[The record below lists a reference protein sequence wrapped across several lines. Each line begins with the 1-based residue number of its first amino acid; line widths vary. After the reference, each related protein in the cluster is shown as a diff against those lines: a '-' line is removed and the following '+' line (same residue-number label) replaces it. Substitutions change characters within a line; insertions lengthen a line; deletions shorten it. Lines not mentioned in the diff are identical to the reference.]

1 MRIETERLVLRDYK
15 EDDWRAVLEYQR
27 DPRYLRFYPWAQR
40 SEQDARD
47 FVGLFMEWENEQP
60 RRHFQLAIT
69 LRDADLAVGSCG
81 LRRKPGETGEAD
93 IGYEIAP
100 RLWGQGYATEAARA
114 MADFGFRTL
123 GLHRLSSWCIAE
135 NAASARVLE
144 KAGFKLEG
152 RLRQSERFKGRW
164 WDTLL
169 YGLLREEWDAKRHSP
184 HLPPDTSPVL

>member
-1 MRIETERLVLRDYK
+1 MRMETERLVLRDYK

-27 DPRYLRFYPWAQR
+27 DPRYLRFYPWDQR

-47 FVGLFMEWENEQP
+47 FVRLFIGWRNEQP
-60 RRHFQLAIT
+60 RRRFQLAIT
-69 LRDADLAVGSCG
+69 LWGADVAVGSCG

-114 MADFGFRTL
+114 MVDFGFRTL

-135 NAASARVLE
+135 NTASARVLE

-152 RLRQSERFKGRW
+152 RLRENECFKGRR

-169 YGLLREEWDAKRHSP
+169 YGLLKEEWER
-184 HLPPDTSPVL
+184 